1 MFVSEIFATNS
12 RAKSI
17 KEKKRGKLDFIK
29 MKSFHSDQHII
40 LKVVLGYISVDKPLP
55 NIPKT
60 RALTPAWER
69 VEKESQEMIDGK
81 HLQNTHG
88 QNLP

>member
-17 KEKKRGKLDFIK
+17 KEKKRKVGFIK

-40 LKVVLGYISVDKPLP
+40 LKVVLGYSSVDKPLP

-60 RALTPAWER
+60 RAQTPAWER
-69 VEKESQEMIDGK
+69 VEKESQEMTDGK

-88 QNLP
+88 HKLP